1 MFEAYGDVVTA
12 EEAADMLRIGMNR
25 VYVLLKSGELKAYRE
40 GRVWRISR
48 KAIEEYVTGQS
59 RL

>member
-1 MFEAYGDVVTA
+1 MFEEYDDIVTA
-12 EEAADMLRIGMNR
+12 EEAAGMLRIGMNR
-25 VYVLLKSGELKAYRE
+25 IYILLKSGKIKAYRE

-48 KAIEEYVTGQS
+48 KAVQEYVLGQG